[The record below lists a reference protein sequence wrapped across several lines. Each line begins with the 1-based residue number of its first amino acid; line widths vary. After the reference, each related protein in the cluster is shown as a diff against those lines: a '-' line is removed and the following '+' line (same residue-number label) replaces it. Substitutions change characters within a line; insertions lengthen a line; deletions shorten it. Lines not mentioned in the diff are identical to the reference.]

1 MRSRGTNGLLVA
13 HFDASDQIFGYNI
26 DQMVN
31 KRQEQ
36 KLSIRTKSMCN
47 WVRTSGSKQNNE
59 TSPQRLPYV
68 FLNNF

>member
-31 KRQEQ
+31 K
-36 KLSIRTKSMCN
+36 KKTRTKVVHKN
-47 WVRTSGSKQNNE
+47 
-59 TSPQRLPYV
+59 
-68 FLNNF
+68 